1 MKELK
6 LIKKIHMECPL
17 CDKIH
22 EVDEME
28 RTTTLTIKG
37 EKVIYNE
44 RFYFCANSDEDENE
58 FETGGM
64 MNKNLLNARN
74 AYRKKK
80 GLLTSDEIVAI
91 RESYG
96 LSQVDL
102 AKLLGWGEATI
113 SRYESKAIQDEAYDM
128 MLRLVKDDP
137 LKAMELLK
145 KNSNKFSE
153 SKSKEIKKNIIKR
166 INEYGKEFLTRQT
179 FK

>member
-1 MKELK
+1 
-6 LIKKIHMECPL
+6 
-17 CDKIH
+17 
-22 EVDEME
+22 
-28 RTTTLTIKG
+28 
-37 EKVIYNE
+37 
-44 RFYFCANSDEDENE
+44 
-58 FETGGM
+58 

-145 KNSNKFSE
+145 KNSN
-153 SKSKEIKKNIIKR
+153 
-166 INEYGKEFLTRQT
+166 
-179 FK
+179 

>member
-1 MKELK
+1 M
-6 LIKKIHMECPL
+6 
-17 CDKIH
+17 
-22 EVDEME
+22 
-28 RTTTLTIKG
+28 
-37 EKVIYNE
+37 
-44 RFYFCANSDEDENE
+44 
-58 FETGGM
+58 
-64 MNKNLLNARN
+64 
-74 AYRKKK
+74 
-80 GLLTSDEIVAI
+80 AI

-179 FK
+179 FKGEYANFDEPSDSNGYTLLDIEKLETIISYLAQSPIFIRLS